1 MKKTH
6 RRLYDI
12 LRGNGFTPFEIMVYK
27 TVSSIPWGT
36 VKTYKWV
43 ARKIEN
49 PRSFRAVGQALNKN
63 PFPLAIPC
71 HRVIREDGSLGG
83 FSCGKMF
90 KKRLLKAEKVDIIGQ
105 NIIRR
110 DYHV

>member
-1 MKKTH
+1 MKKP
-6 RRLYDI
+6 RGRLYDI
-12 LRGNGFTPFEIMVYK
+12 LKANGFTPFEIRVYK

-36 VKTYKWV
+36 VETYKWV
-43 ARKIEN
+43 AYKIKN

-63 PFPLAIPC
+63 PFPLMIPC
-71 HRVIREDGSLGG
+71 HRVVRADGSLGG
-83 FSCGKMF
+83 FSCGNAL
-90 KKRLLKAEKVDIIGQ
+90 KKRLLKTEKVDIIEQ